1 MQSGTGPEPVV
12 DIEEDY
18 RFPVS
23 VELRKFNFDGK
34 YPNEKVLRR
43 FIRDAAASL
52 QAVAGKSITQSD
64 FVDAA
69 IKICQEVPILKDP
82 RPACFPP
89 DMKYPYWVI
98 VHFTLSMYLPLMFKV
113 KPTVLTVSNCL
124 SHYSVLQRVQRPA
137 KMLSSRQGYI

>member
-1 MQSGTGPEPVV
+1 MGTEPVV
-12 DIEEDY
+12 DIEDY

-23 VELRKFNFDGK
+23 VELRKFNLDGK
-34 YPNEKVLRR
+34 YPDEKVLRH
-43 FIRDAAASL
+43 FIWDAAARL
-52 QAVAGKSITQSD
+52 QACSGKSITQSD

-98 VHFTLSMYLPLMFKV
+98 VHFTSSMYLPLMFKV
-113 KPTVLTVSNCL
+113 KPIVLTVSNCL
-124 SHYSVLQRVQRPA
+124 CHYSVLQRVQRPA

>member
-1 MQSGTGPEPVV
+1 M
-12 DIEEDY
+12 
-18 RFPVS
+18 
-23 VELRKFNFDGK
+23 
-34 YPNEKVLRR
+34 
-43 FIRDAAASL
+43 RDAAASL

-98 VHFTLSMYLPLMFKV
+98 VHVTLSMYLPLMFKV

-124 SHYSVLQRVQRPA
+124 SHYSVLQRVQRIIKGQAIMASTHSKLTLLDPRFNIFRM
-137 KMLSSRQGYI
+137 KPS

>member
-1 MQSGTGPEPVV
+1 MGTEPVV
-12 DIEEDY
+12 HIEEDY

-23 VELRKFNFDGK
+23 VELRKFNLDGK
-34 YPNEKVLRR
+34 SPDEKVLRR

-69 IKICQEVPILKDP
+69 IKNCQEVPILKDP

-113 KPTVLTVSNCL
+113 NPTVLTVSNCL
-124 SHYSVLQRVQRPA
+124 SHCSVLQRVQRPA
-137 KMLSSRQGYI
+137 KMLLCSRQRYI

>member
-1 MQSGTGPEPVV
+1 MKKFCGISFEMQQ
-12 DIEEDY
+12 
-18 RFPVS
+18 PVS
-23 VELRKFNFDGK
+23 
-34 YPNEKVLRR
+34 
-43 FIRDAAASL
+43 

-98 VHFTLSMYLPLMFKV
+98 VHVTLSMYLPLMFKV

-124 SHYSVLQRVQRPA
+124 SH
-137 KMLSSRQGYI
+137 